1 MIKICIITFKS
12 KEVGLGN
19 YKRSNYLRQIL
30 LKKYITKL
38 VVLKNIIDLDQE
50 NTAFDKIVLFKP
62 KVIIFDI
69 NEKLIDKK
77 IRKIIKIYKKN
88 YYLIGIDPGK
98 KNIHLF
104 NYNWISSL
112 KLEKS
117 PVYKS
122 NNKIIYSGPSS
133 ILINFEKKKIK
144 KKKNSILIIAGANDH
159 HQSIIKIINIFEKKI
174 KKKYNLIIIQGPYS
188 KDIQIDKNASHGWK
202 VVKAPSSIEKYLS
215 SSEIVITRYGVSFF
229 EALSY
234 KCKIIFFTNNFRKE
248 KDNIKYIIKN
258 NLAIY
263 VNNFD
268 KIEEK
273 MNYLKKLRSENYFFS
288 ADHNK
293 KILLK
298 FNQIIFNNYT
308 QKKV

>member
-1 MIKICIITFKS
+1 MIRVCIITFKG

-19 YKRSNYLRQIL
+19 YKRANYVRQIL
-30 LKKYITKL
+30 LKKYNIKL
-38 VVLKNIIDLDQE
+38 FVLEKLTDLDQG
-50 NTAFDKIVLFKP
+50 NIVFDKISLFKP

-77 IRKIIKIYKKN
+77 IRKIIKIYKEN

-98 KNIHLF
+98 SNIHLF

-117 PVYKS
+117 AVYKS
-122 NNKIIYSGPSS
+122 NNKIICSGPNS
-133 ILINFEKKKIK
+133 ILINFKKKKIK
-144 KKKNSILIIAGANDH
+144 KIKNSILIIAGANDH
-159 HQSIIKIINIFEKKI
+159 HQSITKIINIFEKKI
-174 KKKYNLIIIQGPYS
+174 KKKHNLIIIQGPYS
-188 KDIQIDKNASHGWK
+188 KDIQIDKNTSHDWK
-202 VVKAPSSIEKYLS
+202 IVKAPSSIEKYLS
-215 SSEIVITRYGVSFF
+215 YSEMVITRYGVSFF

-234 KCKIIFFTNNFRKE
+234 KCKIIFFTNNYRKE
-248 KDNIKYIIKN
+248 KNNVKYIIKN

-263 VNNFD
+263 LNNFD

-273 MNYLKKLRSENYFFS
+273 MKYLKKLKLENYFFS
-288 ADHNK
+288 DDHNN

-298 FNQIIFNNYT
+298 FDEIIFTNCT
-308 QKKV
+308 